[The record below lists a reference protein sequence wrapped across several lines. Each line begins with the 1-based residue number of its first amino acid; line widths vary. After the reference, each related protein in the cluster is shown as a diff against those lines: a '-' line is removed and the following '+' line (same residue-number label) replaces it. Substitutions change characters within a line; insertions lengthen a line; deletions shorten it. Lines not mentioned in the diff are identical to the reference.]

1 MSILFINAGEKLLVN
16 DQVSYNEMLSTI
28 IAEADFTADY
38 RCTLHI
44 LYSLQEGKYLG
55 INRL

>member
-44 LYSLQEGKYLG
+44 LYSL
-55 INRL
+55 